1 MVLAAAAVRVVFWGA
16 FGTHAPFVTFYP
28 AVVIAALLGGFAAG
42 MLATALSALLA
53 SLLLLGPAGSLGI
66 TDRADLLSLI
76 VFLTSCAIL
85 SYLVA
90 VIHRARILTK
100 QAEALR
106 SKYELLADHSRDIIL
121 FRRRNDGRIL
131 EANAAACTAYGY
143 EREELLKLTIHDL
156 RAPEAKELTSGEI
169 AESDE
174 RGVLFESVHR
184 RRDGCAFPVEVG
196 LRGAIIDGEDVLIS
210 VVRDITKR
218 KKAEEALRVAAIV
231 QAEKDRLLAL
241 VNSTADE
248 IWFADTNRKFT
259 FVNPPAVREFGPGVA
274 AETEVEK
281 VFASLEVYRGDG
293 SPRPVQEAP
302 PLRALA
308 GEVVYGEDEI
318 VRSPGSGELRYR
330 EVNSSPVRDA
340 GGNIIGAVSV
350 VRDVTER
357 KRAEEALRVALDRA
371 EWLGRFPEENPSPMV
386 RVSRDGSVLYRN
398 PAAAELPG
406 WACEVGRPAPDALLP
421 LIRQAIAGKRPTQH
435 EVDLGSR
442 LFSVVLTA
450 FHAEGYT
457 NIYGIDITRRKQ
469 AEDALQAN
477 NEELRTMSR
486 QLWQSAKL
494 ATMGELA
501 ASIAHEINNPLS
513 TVSLHVESMLGQT
526 GPDEPRRHVL
536 EVVEQEV
543 DRIASLVANLLQFS
557 RRSRQ
562 QISTVDVRDEIDKTL
577 ELIHYHLRKQRIEVV
592 REFADELPMIQ
603 ADRQHLLQLFLNL
616 ITNASDA
623 MPQGGT
629 LTIRV
634 NAADNVTVEIIDTGA
649 GIAPEDLARVVEPF
663 FTTKPEGEGTGL
675 GLPICRRIAKEH
687 GGKLEIASEP
697 GKGTTVRVVLPTQG
711 KVNGTILNGDD

>member
-1 MVLAAAAVRVVFWGA
+1 MLPYVAAILMVLAAAAVRVVFWGA

-218 KKAEEALRVAAIV
+218 KKAEEALRVAASA

-248 IWFADTNRKFT
+248 IWFADTSRKFT
-259 FVNPPAVREFGPGVA
+259 PVNSSAVSEFGLGVA
-274 AETEVEK
+274 AGTEDEK
-281 VFASLEVYRGDG
+281 PDAGLEAYRGDG
-293 SPRPVQEAP
+293 IAQPLNESP

-318 VRSPGSGELRYR
+318 VRNPGSGELRYR
-330 EVNSSPVRDA
+330 QVNSSPVRDA
-340 GGNIIGAVSV
+340 GGNIIGTVSV

-371 EWLGRFPEENPSPMV
+371 ERLGRFPEENPSPVV
-386 RVSRDGSVLYRN
+386 RVSSDGSVLYRN
-398 PAAAELPG
+398 PAAAKLPG
-406 WACEVGRPAPDALLP
+406 WGCEVGRPAPDALLP
-421 LIRQAIAGKRPTQH
+421 LIRQAIAGK
-435 EVDLGSR
+435 
-442 LFSVVLTA
+442 
-450 FHAEGYT
+450 
-457 NIYGIDITRRKQ
+457 
-469 AEDALQAN
+469 
-477 NEELRTMSR
+477 
-486 QLWQSAKL
+486 
-494 ATMGELA
+494 
-501 ASIAHEINNPLS
+501 
-513 TVSLHVESMLGQT
+513 
-526 GPDEPRRHVL
+526 
-536 EVVEQEV
+536 
-543 DRIASLVANLLQFS
+543 
-557 RRSRQ
+557 
-562 QISTVDVRDEIDKTL
+562 
-577 ELIHYHLRKQRIEVV
+577 
-592 REFADELPMIQ
+592 
-603 ADRQHLLQLFLNL
+603 
-616 ITNASDA
+616 
-623 MPQGGT
+623 
-629 LTIRV
+629 
-634 NAADNVTVEIIDTGA
+634 
-649 GIAPEDLARVVEPF
+649 
-663 FTTKPEGEGTGL
+663 
-675 GLPICRRIAKEH
+675 
-687 GGKLEIASEP
+687 
-697 GKGTTVRVVLPTQG
+697 
-711 KVNGTILNGDD
+711 